1 MQTNNQLSINNP
13 LTKKIVLVYLQ
24 KIIIDHDIAIDEE
37 KLKQKIELTFE
48 DCKNMTAE
56 QFIYASEQ
64 IRKKNN
70 LFGKL
75 PASKDFLSFVE
86 PEKILLETIN
96 KMAGASYLKAITVV
110 NNNAVLHFKS
120 LADRESLRGLENI
133 QEIKNKISSELG
145 TGGFESEIRS

>member
-1 MQTNNQLSINNP
+1 MKTNNQLSINNH
-13 LTKKIVLVYLQ
+13 LTKKIVLICLQ

-86 PEKILLETIN
+86 PEKLLVETIN
-96 KMAGASYLKAITVV
+96 KMAGAAYLTAISVVENKAM
-110 NNNAVLHFKS
+110 LHFKS
-120 LADRESLRGLENI
+120 LADYEAMRILENI
-133 QEIKNKISSELG
+133 QEIKCVISKELR
-145 TGGFESEIRS
+145 TSGFEIDIRS